1 MDVQDKVIIQS
12 FQLAVSEEN
21 TLKGLGLIINSWNN
35 NTPNISRATS
45 SRVVGDFIY
54 IDKLSTN

>member
-21 TLKGLGLIINSWNN
+21 TLKGLGLIINSYDN
-35 NTPNISRATS
+35 NTPNISQ
-45 SRVVGDFIY
+45 
-54 IDKLSTN
+54 